1 MFEIFEIIEIPINNL
16 KNYSFKFKFIS
27 YLSFI
32 ISIIS
37 IAYWYIFY
45 SEPLKIYRIDKVT
58 PIQYKL

>member
-16 KNYSFKFKFIS
+16 KNYSFKFKFVS

-32 ISIIS
+32 LSIIF

-45 SEPLKIYRIDKVT
+45 SEPNKIFRIDKVT